1 MNNRLKY
8 HLELLNETLSRIEKA
23 AANESGVID
32 ADILQQFR
40 DVIDQ
45 LTEHRDSAYESGQD
59 LFSKIGTH
67 QPQLMPAVDRA
78 LLWFFG
84 GECMHFLSDEEITRF
99 QHLDEMAAEAE
110 AEGKEYDYRSA
121 GRSLH

>member
-45 LTEHRDSAYESGQD
+45 LTEHRDSAYDAGQD

-67 QPQLMPAVDRA
+67 HPQLMPAVDRA

-99 QHLDEMAAEAE
+99 QHLDEMAAEAK

>member
-45 LTEHRDSAYESGQD
+45 LTEHRDSAYEAGQD

-99 QHLDEMAAEAE
+99 QHLDEMAAEAQ

>member
-45 LTEHRDSAYESGQD
+45 LTEHRDSAYDAGQD

-110 AEGKEYDYRSA
+110 AEGNEYDYRSA

>member
-45 LTEHRDSAYESGQD
+45 LTEHRDSAYDAGQD

-99 QHLDEMAAEAE
+99 QHLDEMATEAE
-110 AEGKEYDYRSA
+110 AEGNEYDYRSA

>member
-45 LTEHRDSAYESGQD
+45 LTEHRDSAYDPGQD
-59 LFSKIGTH
+59 LLSKIGTH